1 MDLQI
6 GRLNLSTPASGGPRR
21 PAGAA
26 QFVLP
31 ASKADVATDIP
42 ATPPPDVLREVEAA
56 GRRAE
61 ELWNARRELHFD
73 VDDESGR
80 VIIQVR
86 DREGRVIRT
95 IPPSEAL
102 DVMSG
107 RGI

>member
-1 MDLQI
+1 MDLRI
-6 GRLNLSTPASGGPRR
+6 GHFNLPAPAEGPRR
-21 PAGAA
+21 AAGGGQFALSASRGEAA
-26 QFVLP
+26 
-31 ASKADVATDIP
+31 ADIP
-42 ATPPPDVLREVEAA
+42 ATPPPEVLREVELA

-80 VIIQVR
+80 VVIQVR
-86 DREGRVIRT
+86 DLDGHVIRT

-102 DVMSG
+102 DIMSG